1 MADDK
6 SADSKKLLF
15 AGLGVAAVGAVI
27 GGYFLFA
34 PEEQETGPTSLN
46 TSNLQSYSSTGKARY
61 DKQYDALRT
70 EYNQRNS
77 QDAEQ
82 NGGNFISTLKAA
94 NPTDADYGNKPQRA
108 HYDWNKPQTQTVA
121 TNSANDGAQQKE
133 RERQQKIMDQ
143 MLQKIEAARTPVSG
157 MALAAPLGSAGG
169 KDGQGGDFAGWTQ
182 SVFPQANAQPPVQTD
197 KEKQAEQRGSRLI
210 AAYTVVPAL
219 MDGAMDSDDQNSPIT
234 AHVATGAQKGTVF
247 YSNQNR
253 LAGQG
258 IRVNF
263 SGMTINGTECKV
275 KAHAV
280 NAETM
285 KASIASDVHNR
296 WFENVIIPAI
306 GNGVGRTGQLY
317 EDSNSQ
323 MILTDNGNAYRST
336 GTPSGKAIAGTIIGG
351 IGEGVGRQMERM
363 AQTRPFTQVT
373 TDRNDV
379 VGVMFDAPVYEGDC
393 GEGVLSQSGG
403 DQQTMQQPVPTVASA
418 PEPQQQYVPAPQYT
432 QPAPYNSYSNYPR
445 GYYR

>member
-6 SADSKKLLF
+6 STDSKKLLL
-15 AGLGVAAVGAVI
+15 AGLGVAGVAALI

-34 PEEQETGPTSLN
+34 PEDQESGPSSVT
-46 TSNLQSYSSTGKARY
+46 TSNLQSYSSTGKQRY
-61 DKQYDALRT
+61 DKQYDELRT
-70 EYNQRNS
+70 AYNENGSQNAENS
-77 QDAEQ
+77 
-82 NGGNFISTLKAA
+82 GGNFISTLQAA
-94 NPTDADYGNKPQRA
+94 NPTDVDYGNKPQRP
-108 HYDWNKPQTQTVA
+108 HYDWNKPQTQAVA
-121 TNSANDGAQQKE
+121 ASNNNDGAQQKE

-143 MLQKIEAARTPVSG
+143 LLKQIEASRTPVGG

-169 KDGQGGDFAGWTQ
+169 KDGQGGEFAAWTQ
-182 SVFPQANAQPPVQTD
+182 SVFPQAQQQQPVQTD
-197 KEKQAEQRGSRLI
+197 KEKQAQQRGSRLI

-234 AHVATGAQKGTVF
+234 AHVATGAHKGTVF
-247 YSNQNR
+247 YSDQNR

-263 SGMTINGTECKV
+263 RGMTIDGTECRV

-336 GTPSGKAIAGTIIGG
+336 GTPSGKAIAGTIVGG

-363 AQTRPFTQVT
+363 AQTRPFTQAT

-379 VGVMFDAPVYEGDC
+379 VGIMFDAPVYEGDC
-393 GEGVLSQSGG
+393 GDGTLSQSN
-403 DQQTMQQPVPTVASA
+403 DQQTQQQPAPTVASA
-418 PEPQQQYVPAPQYT
+418 PEYQQQYAPAPQYP
-432 QPAPYNSYSNYPR
+432 QPAPYSNSYSNYPR